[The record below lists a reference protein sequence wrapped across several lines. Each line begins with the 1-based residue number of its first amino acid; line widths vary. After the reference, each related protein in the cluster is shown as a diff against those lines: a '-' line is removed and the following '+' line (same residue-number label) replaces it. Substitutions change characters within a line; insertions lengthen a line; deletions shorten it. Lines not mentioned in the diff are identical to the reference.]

1 MWNWSFPQCLTMYLL
16 AQMRLASSAS
26 LESCSYSSE
35 TMWMHRGK
43 SSTWVFL
50 APRSKMRILGSDGE
64 ECLTEYNTHYTVH
77 AHAHTHMQHTH
88 ATHAHTHPPTH
99 ATHAHPPTHTTHQT
113 HTHTHTCTPHAYT
126 LIHTTCTHPQPTC
139 APAHLVLLYR
149 TWTSGRAC
157 SYSTGSYTVRGRE
170 GGEGRGGKEETREKD
185 LAGHSRAGDVP
196 TCRSATHRLSLH
208 SAHVVGVNT

>member
-77 AHAHTHMQHTH
+77 AHAHTHT
-88 ATHAHTHPPTH
+88 HTHPH
-99 ATHAHPPTHTTHQT
+99 ATHAHPPTHSTHQ
-113 HTHTHTCTPHAYT
+113 THTHTCTPHAYT
-126 LIHTTCTHPQPTC
+126 LIHTTCTHTQLTWYSSTEPGLRVG
-139 APAHLVLLYR
+139 LVL
-149 TWTSGRAC
+149 
-157 SYSTGSYTVRGRE
+157 TVPVATQP
-170 GGEGRGGKEETREKD
+170 GGGRGGKGRERRD
-185 LAGHSRAGDVP
+185 
-196 TCRSATHRLSLH
+196 T
-208 SAHVVGVNT
+208 

>member
-77 AHAHTHMQHTH
+77 AHAHTHTHTHMQHTH
-88 ATHAHTHPPTH
+88 THTHTHTPTH
-99 ATHAHPPTHTTHQT
+99 ATHAHPPTPTTHQT
-113 HTHTHTCTPHAYT
+113 HTPMHPPRVHTHPHPHTSTPHA
-126 LIHTTCTHPQPTC
+126 HTPSPHAPQLTWYSSTEPG
-139 APAHLVLLYR
+139 PRVGLVL
-149 TWTSGRAC
+149 
-157 SYSTGSYTVRGRE
+157 TVPVATQS
-170 GGEGRGGKEETREKD
+170 GGEEGKKRHVRKISQGTHA
-185 LAGHSRAGDVP
+185 LVTYQRAGLRPIVFLY
-196 TCRSATHRLSLH
+196 TQHTWL
-208 SAHVVGVNT
+208 G